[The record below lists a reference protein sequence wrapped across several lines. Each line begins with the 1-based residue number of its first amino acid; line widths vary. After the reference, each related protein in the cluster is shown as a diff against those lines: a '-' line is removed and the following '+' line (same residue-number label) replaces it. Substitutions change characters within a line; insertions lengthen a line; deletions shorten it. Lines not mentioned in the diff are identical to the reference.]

1 MARGSQA
8 SEREMGHVCV
18 LDVCVCKCENV
29 CRCVG
34 VSVSVW
40 GCVYWMGWLGYTVVC
55 VCVSTCIG
63 VCLSISVCT
72 CVLCVCVCVFLL
84 ESVEG

>member
-18 LDVCVCKCENV
+18 LDVCVCKCESV

-40 GCVYWMGWLGYTVVC
+40 VYVYWMWWLGYTVVR
-55 VCVSTCIG
+55 VCV
-63 VCLSISVCT
+63 
-72 CVLCVCVCVFLL
+72 
-84 ESVEG
+84 